1 MEDNFTL
8 FAGDVEDILNGNSN
22 FIVYSSNPLDFFI
35 NQLKAV
41 IQLLGFDTMK
51 DKVVFDRFAKTI
63 DNITENLDY
72 LEEFFVNTS
81 TSSDTYLKLKN
92 ESISGYFNE
101 FDSSLVVLGE
111 TKDNFYVLGRE
122 CALTLMKSDLLFLF
136 LLNILGVL
144 KNGLNM
150 GVDLN
155 IDKDILKED
164 IDMLQLAVRH
174 IV

>member
-1 MEDNFTL
+1 MEGNFTL
-8 FAGDVEDILNGNSN
+8 FAGDEEDILNGNSN

-35 NQLKAV
+35 NQLKSV

-51 DKVVFDRFAKTI
+51 DKVVYDRFAKTI
-63 DNITENLDY
+63 DNIIENLDY

-101 FDSSLVVLGE
+101 FDSSLVILGE

-122 CALTLMKSDLLFLF
+122 CALSLMKSDLLFLF

-150 GVDLN
+150 GVDLT
-155 IDKDILKED
+155 IDKDILEED
-164 IDMLQLAVRH
+164 IGMLQLAVRH